1 MPAAAGLSKLEQE
14 RARRIAENQARL
26 QQIGLLQ
33 TVQTIA
39 GTQQAV
45 AAERRAKARASKA
58 ARRAASTA
66 VAGRPRRWDAT
77 FRCASDL
84 AGPGG
89 LVE

>member
-1 MPAAAGLSKLEQE
+1 MSAAAGLSKLEQE

-39 GTQQAV
+39 GTQQAA

-66 VAGRPRRWDAT
+66 VAGRPRR
-77 FRCASDL
+77 
-84 AGPGG
+84 
-89 LVE
+89 